1 MLNKI
6 LNKAS
11 KGATIIEYAL
21 IAALVAIVAIAAMR
35 QLGNTVSEKF
45 SVVAST
51 VGSATVASESG
62 SGT

>member
-21 IAALVAIVAIAAMR
+21 IAALVAIVAIAAMK
-35 QLGNTVSEKF
+35 QVGNSVSAKFAVVADTVS
-45 SVVAST
+45 SAT
-51 VGSATVASESG
+51 VGSG
-62 SGT
+62 G